1 MAFSNHLVS
10 TIRVDRIEEIL
21 THLAETDPEERD
33 ALADALLSTAEYSG
47 GDISRA
53 LTAAGLEAT
62 PMQVNHYRRKKGL
75 NK

>member
-21 THLAETDPEERD
+21 THLAETDPEEHD
-33 ALADALLSTAEYSG
+33 ALVDALVSTAEYSG

>member
-21 THLAETDPEERD
+21 THLAETDSGECD